1 MDADASDLRY
11 YRRMHENEAAES
23 KFGILLSEQIRNEFS
38 ASQQYLAIAVHCD
51 DADLPQLA
59 RFFSAQAEEERG
71 HALRVMRYLLDR
83 GVRVEVPGVDEV
95 RNDFDSIRDAV
106 ALALASEQVVTDQ
119 VTRLAAAARDEFDFL
134 GEEFM
139 RWFLKEQVEEVAT
152 MTTLLRVV
160 DRADGNLFDIEEFVA
175 REMATVAAAA
185 PAE

>member
-1 MDADASDLRY
+1 MHGKSAS
-11 YRRMHENEAAES
+11 AS
-23 KFGILLSEQIRNEFS
+23 KFDILLSEQIRNEFS

-59 RFFSAQAEEERG
+59 RFFYAQTEQERG
-71 HALRVMRYLLDR
+71 HALRIMRYLLDR
-83 GVRVEVPGVDEV
+83 GVRVEVPGVDDV
-95 RNDFDSIRDAV
+95 RNDFGDLRDAV

-139 RWFLKEQVEEVAT
+139 GWFLKEQVAEVAT

-160 DRADGNLFDIEEFVA
+160 DRAAGNLFDIEEFVA
-175 REMATVAAAA
+175 REITPATATA
-185 PAE
+185 PAAE